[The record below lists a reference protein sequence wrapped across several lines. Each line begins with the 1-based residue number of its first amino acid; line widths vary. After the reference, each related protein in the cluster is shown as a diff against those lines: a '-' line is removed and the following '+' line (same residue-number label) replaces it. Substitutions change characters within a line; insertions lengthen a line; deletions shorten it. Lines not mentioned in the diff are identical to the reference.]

1 MVVSDPANDIHYYT
15 TNNINPGSLLSYWH
29 VICED
34 WTPPENPK
42 WPVHP
47 HWATCVFVPRGPIVP
62 QTSRFPSNCTIVNTV
77 NTVDTVSTVNTLV
90 LFEEQKLYFSS
101 APYLDFLAPVPIAQI
116 FCSLS
121 QQFAVFR
128 FSNLTVS
135 VENLCYDLDLKAQK
149 KKRAAVLPS
158 WPIYTSRSDF
168 LLLRMCSQA
177 AQVCIG
183 LLPISP
189 TVLTNW
195 LLPPHV
201 VVRHGNLIFKH
212 LAISSL
218 KKTCLSNGVGWGQRR
233 TER

>member
-1 MVVSDPANDIHYYT
+1 MIFIAIQPIILTLDPSCLIGKWYVRIGPRPRIPNDLRTLTEPPVSLSLAVPLSPKLQDSPQLQNCKYCEYCWYYEYCKY
-15 TNNINPGSLLSYWH
+15 S
-29 VICED
+29 
-34 WTPPENPK
+34 
-42 WPVHP
+42 
-47 HWATCVFVPRGPIVP
+47 
-62 QTSRFPSNCTIVNTV
+62 CT
-77 NTVDTVSTVNTLV
+77 V
-90 LFEEQKLYFSS
+90 LRKKLYFSS
-101 APYLDFLAPVPIAQI
+101 APYLDFLAPVLIAQI

-135 VENLCYDLDLKAQK
+135 VENLCYNLDWEAQK
-149 KKRAAVLPS
+149 KKHAAVLPS

-195 LLPPHV
+195 LLPPH
-201 VVRHGNLIFKH
+201 
-212 LAISSL
+212 
-218 KKTCLSNGVGWGQRR
+218 TC
-233 TER
+233 

>member
-1 MVVSDPANDIHYYT
+1 MWGLGPARESQMT
-15 TNNINPGSLLSYWH
+15 CAPWLSHLCLCPSRSHCPPNFKIPHELHKCKY
-29 VICED
+29 CEYCRYC
-34 WTPPENPK
+34 EYSK
-42 WPVHP
+42 Y
-47 HWATCVFVPRGPIVP
+47 
-62 QTSRFPSNCTIVNTV
+62 SCT
-77 NTVDTVSTVNTLV
+77 V
-90 LFEEQKLYFSS
+90 LRKKLYFSS
-101 APYLDFLAPVPIAQI
+101 APYLDFLAPVLIAQI

-135 VENLCYDLDLKAQK
+135 VENLCYNLDWEAQK
-149 KKRAAVLPS
+149 KKHAAVLPS

-201 VVRHGNLIFKH
+201 VVRHGN
-212 LAISSL
+212 ISSNIL
-218 KKTCLSNGVGWGQRR
+218 LSSF
-233 TER
+233 